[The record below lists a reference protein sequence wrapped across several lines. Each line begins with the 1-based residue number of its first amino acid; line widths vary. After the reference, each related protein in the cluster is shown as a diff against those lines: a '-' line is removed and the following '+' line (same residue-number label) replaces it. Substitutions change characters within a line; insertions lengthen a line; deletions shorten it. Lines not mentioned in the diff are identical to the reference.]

1 MFLLDANAFMEANRL
16 YYAFDLAPGFW
27 TWLEDPGLAEICMRA
42 RRTLQGRAG
51 ACQKQIENDTFLTW
65 EVNGMTMAQQRL
77 WEIAL
82 DQHGF
87 VTTDDARALGIAAH
101 TLRFLAQRGTLRRE
115 AHGVYRFERFPASNA
130 DDYMQ
135 AVLWTGRPDA
145 ALAHET
151 ALDLLDLADVN
162 PDRVHVTV
170 PIGARV
176 RRQGG
181 ERIVVHEEDLT
192 AADLGW
198 WQGIRCATAATAIR
212 QVIDADTT
220 QVHLISQAVETARA
234 RGAITA
240 EERDA
245 LLKRMGASLAE

>member
-1 MFLLDANAFMEANRL
+1 
-16 YYAFDLAPGFW
+16 
-27 TWLEDPGLAEICMRA
+27 
-42 RRTLQGRAG
+42 
-51 ACQKQIENDTFLTW
+51 
-65 EVNGMTMAQQRL
+65 MTTAQQQL

-87 VTTDDARALGIAAH
+87 VTTGDARALGIAAH

-135 AVLWTGRPDA
+135 AVLWTGQPQA
-145 ALAHET
+145 ALSHESE
-151 ALDLLDLADVN
+151 LDLLELSDVN

-181 ERIVVHEEDLT
+181 ERIVMHEENLT
-192 AADLGW
+192 AAHLGW
-198 WQGIRCATAATAIR
+198 WQGIRCATAPTGLR
-212 QVIDADTT
+212 QVIDAGTT
-220 QVHLISQAVETARA
+220 QVHLIRQAIETARA
-234 RGAITA
+234 SGAITTG
-240 EERDA
+240 ERDA
-245 LLKRMGASLAE
+245 LLTRMGASLAG

>member
-1 MFLLDANAFMEANRL
+1 MA
-16 YYAFDLAPGFW
+16 
-27 TWLEDPGLAEICMRA
+27 T
-42 RRTLQGRAG
+42 
-51 ACQKQIENDTFLTW
+51 
-65 EVNGMTMAQQRL
+65 AQQQL

-101 TLRFLAQRGTLRRE
+101 TLRFLAQRGTLSRE
-115 AHGVYRFERFPASNA
+115 AHGVYRFERFPTSKA

-135 AVLWTGRPDA
+135 AVLWTGQPDA
-145 ALAHET
+145 ALTHET
-151 ALDLLDLADVN
+151 TLDLLELADVN

-170 PIGARV
+170 PVGTRV

-181 ERIVVHEEDLT
+181 ERIVLHEEDLT

-212 QVIDADTT
+212 QVIDARTT
-220 QVHLISQAVETARA
+220 PVHLARQAIETARA
-234 RGAITA
+234 RGAITVD
-240 EERDA
+240 EQDA
-245 LLKRMGASLAE
+245 MLTQIGASLAG

>member
-1 MFLLDANAFMEANRL
+1 
-16 YYAFDLAPGFW
+16 
-27 TWLEDPGLAEICMRA
+27 
-42 RRTLQGRAG
+42 
-51 ACQKQIENDTFLTW
+51 
-65 EVNGMTMAQQRL
+65 MATAQHRL

-101 TLRFLAQRGTLRRE
+101 TLRFLARRGTLHRE

-135 AVLWTGRPDA
+135 AVLWTGQPEA

-151 ALDLLDLADVN
+151 ALDLLELADVN
-162 PDRVHVTV
+162 PDRIHLTV
-170 PIGARV
+170 PVGARV
-176 RRQGG
+176 RRQNG
-181 ERIVVHEEDLT
+181 ERIVIHEEDLM

-198 WQGIRCATAATAIR
+198 WQAIRCATPVTAIR
-212 QVIDADTT
+212 QVIDAGTT
-220 QVHLISQAVETARA
+220 QVHLIHQAIETARA
-234 RGAITA
+234 RGAITL

-245 LLKRMGASLAE
+245 MLTRVGASLAR